1 MEWLNEKIRRFR
13 EAADISNTVLNLYIN
28 VVCRDK
34 TSLFFLERRP
44 VLDIT
49 VVLLRKIVF
58 AEGSF
63 VVEFI

>member
-44 VLDIT
+44 VLDVT

>member
-1 MEWLNEKIRRFR
+1 MEWLNEKIRRFI